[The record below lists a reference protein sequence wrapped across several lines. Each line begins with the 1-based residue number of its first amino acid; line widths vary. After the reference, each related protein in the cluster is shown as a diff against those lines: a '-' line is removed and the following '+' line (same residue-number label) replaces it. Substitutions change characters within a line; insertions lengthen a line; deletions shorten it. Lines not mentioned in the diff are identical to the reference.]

1 MKTESHEIRY
11 RLAKE
16 RVDRIKGFYGN
27 LLAYC
32 LVIPALAF
40 LNYRTTPFAWVLFP
54 AVGWGFGL
62 LMHGLDA
69 YGLNPILGKNWEARK
84 IRELMSRDSF

>member
-1 MKTESHEIRY
+1 MKTESYDIRY

-27 LLAYC
+27 LLVYC
-32 LVIPALAF
+32 LVISALALF
-40 LNYRTTPFAWVLFP
+40 NYRTSHFPWVLFP
-54 AVGWGFGL
+54 AIGWGFGL

-84 IRELMSRDSF
+84 IRELMSKDSF

>member
-1 MKTESHEIRY
+1 MKTETQEIRY

-40 LNYRTTPFAWVLFP
+40 LNYRTTSFAWVLFP
-54 AVGWGFGL
+54 AIGWGFGL